1 MQPALPAALPIRQIA
16 FFVADAAAS
25 ARAHH
30 AMHGSG
36 PYLLAENIPLAQAT
50 YRGQPAHLDH
60 SSAYGQWGDVMV
72 EFVQQN
78 NPGPS
83 VFHDLYPEGAGRFGP
98 HHVAVFVD
106 DADQA
111 AREWAE
117 AGYPD
122 AFRGVMED
130 GFTYHF
136 ADTTAL
142 CGMMTE
148 LYAPTEQLRGFY
160 DHIAAIAGKF
170 DRHPVVRTISL

>member
-1 MQPALPAALPIRQIA
+1 MALPPSPIRQIA
-16 FFVADAAAS
+16 FFVPDAWAAAH
-25 ARAHH
+25 AHH
-30 AMHGSG
+30 AAHGSG
-36 PYLLAENIPLAQAT
+36 PFLLAENIPLAQAT

-83 VFHDLYPEGAGRFGP
+83 VFHDLYPEGSGRFGP
-98 HHVAVFVD
+98 HHTAIFVD
-106 DADQA
+106 DADA
-111 AREWAE
+111 AADQWAA
-117 AGYPD
+117 AGYPS

-130 GFTYHF
+130 GFVYHF

-148 LYAPTEQLRGFY
+148 LYAATDQLRSFY
-160 DHIAAIAGKF
+160 DHVAAIAGDF
-170 DRHPVVRTISL
+170 AGHPVVRTIKL